1 MHQIHKLIEGQL
13 RRPRWQ
19 RILQS
24 RLEPQVLAS
33 LRVDLQDAYNRF
45 FVTPFSYLIAPRT
58 DQTNHIGHIV
68 FVSAYGA
75 SVRLCR

>member
-24 RLEPQVLAS
+24 RSEPQVLAS

-45 FVTPFSYLIAPRT
+45 FVNPLSCLIAPHTDRT
-58 DQTNHIGHIV
+58 DHIGHIA
-68 FVSAYGA
+68 FGSACST
-75 SVRLCR
+75 SVRL